1 MCTIL
6 VHWHPTAREAL
17 VLAAN
22 RDEFRE
28 RLADDPM
35 PIAPGIFAGRDR
47 RAGGTWLA
55 IGAAGLAAVTNIG
68 GAPPAP
74 DRRSRGEL
82 PLLAL
87 AGTLPSS
94 FDAWNPFNLLVAD
107 AAGIRVIVHRDGAPT
122 PRILWLRPGAHA
134 IVNEPFGAETS
145 GRAARAAELVAAA
158 TPDMA
163 TLADHG
169 GIGSDGLCH
178 HGPAYGTVSATVIA
192 LDGARHVVRY
202 LHADGLPC
210 RARPIDLTNAARA
223 ATGAALP

>member
-6 VHWHPTAREAL
+6 VHWHPTAREPI

-28 RLADDPM
+28 RLADDPLA
-35 PIAPGIFAGRDR
+35 IAPGVFAGRDR

-55 IGAAGLAAVTNIG
+55 VGGGGLAAVTNIS
-68 GAPPAP
+68 GAAP
-74 DRRSRGEL
+74 SADRRSRGEL

-87 AGTLPSS
+87 AGTLPPS

-107 AAGIRVIVHRDGAPT
+107 AGGVRVIVHRDGEPANVV
-122 PRILWLRPGAHA
+122 WLRPGAHA
-134 IVNEPFGAETS
+134 IVNEPFGDETS
-145 GRAARAAELVAAA
+145 GRAARAKELVAAGV
-158 TPDMA
+158 PDMA
-163 TLADHG
+163 MLADHG

-192 LDGARHVVRY
+192 LDGERHVARY

-210 RARPIDLTNAARA
+210 RARPVDLTAAARA
-223 ATGAALP
+223 TTGAALP